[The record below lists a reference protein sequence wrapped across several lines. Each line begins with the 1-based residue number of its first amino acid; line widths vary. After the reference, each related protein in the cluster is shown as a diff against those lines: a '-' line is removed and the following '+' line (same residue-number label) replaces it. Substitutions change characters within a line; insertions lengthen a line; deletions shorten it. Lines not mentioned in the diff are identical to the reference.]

1 MFGYVDLVVFIGVL
15 AAVAVMLPSAM
26 NLNHTVFTSQVA
38 QVEAG
43 QLATI
48 TNAALEYEYS
58 YSATLDAPGSSHTVT
73 VPQLIAQGF
82 LPVGTKATDEF
93 GNPIT
98 VLFTADGN
106 GNVTGYVVDQG
117 QKIYSNLE
125 AGRLMLDL
133 GDRGGYV
140 PATPIA
146 GQQPNVIYGSGD
158 TWQVGAPPGIA
169 AGSVEVKVEP
179 NAAQEADDSRFLW
192 RVPAPNA
199 AENTM
204 STPLV
209 MSATEAEGTGC
220 ADTGA
225 IAQNGT
231 GALVSC
237 QNGQWTAV
245 GGGHWR
251 SPVWD
256 YAALPSS
263 GNQYGDVR
271 LTEDTDRAYA
281 WDSSGWVALA
291 VNQNGNLHV
300 PNNLY
305 AEGGKVSTSTS
316 CSGQGALTAGDI
328 TLTTDTG
335 CAVRGSAIQ
344 MFSPVTGQAY
354 AIVDAGDRSLD
365 IWNSTAG
372 HSGMQIQPNDEWDMN
387 PYNNGN
393 ADFVVPGEGN
403 DAVEGNSWWG
413 IQPRW
418 SNGWSMVTSEHGYL
432 NANPQA
438 ANGSINVNDSYHRA
452 GGAYPWYS
460 QLSSQVSNLTSDYS
474 SQQGEINNLNNEYG
488 NQQGEINTDTSAIS
502 SINSNLND
510 SSPCSNS
517 PYAAFHAICNEITS
531 SGASYVGS
539 FGPATETS
547 QESCGYRYVFN
558 GQSYVY
564 EYVCTSTAGPASA
577 SGTANGT
584 QMTVDGQPGGPTLSN
599 QAYLISITGLVGS
612 VNAALGGNESQ
623 GADWNGLGT
632 TCTNNGVGASI
643 LAYVNGNVVADISI
657 TKTGQPDY
665 KTWVVSENSATF
677 VVPAG
682 SSFSIQANNT
692 CGEFEGSIW
701 TI

>member
-26 NLNHTVFTSQVA
+26 NWNRMVFTSQVA

-43 QLATI
+43 QLATV

-58 YSATLDAPGSSHTVT
+58 YSATLDAPGSSRTVT
-73 VPQLIAQGF
+73 IPQLIAQGF

-98 VLFTADGN
+98 VLFTADGS

-209 MSATEAEGTGC
+209 MSATEVEGTGC
-220 ADTGA
+220 AYTGA

-237 QNGQWTAV
+237 QSGTWTAV

-251 SPVWD
+251 APVSTF
-256 YAALPSS
+256 AALPAS
-263 GNQYGDVR
+263 GNQNGDVR
-271 LTEDTDRAYA
+271 LTLDTDRAFA
-281 WDSSGWVALA
+281 WNGGSWVALA

-300 PNNLY
+300 PGTLTADNNRASIDETPGGYGAQLNLDDDAGNMY
-305 AEGGKVSTSTS
+305 AHIQNAPFGSFLTLTSNTNDSISLVSQGQHLALWNNDAAQDVMVVHPDGTWEGARGTF
-316 CSGQGALTAGDI
+316 CLPGQGNMAQTYLAPCGN
-328 TLTTDTG
+328 G
-335 CAVRGSAIQ
+335 WG
-344 MFSPVTGQAY
+344 
-354 AIVDAGDRSLD
+354 
-365 IWNSTAG
+365 W
-372 HSGMQIQPNDEWDMN
+372 QPQ
-387 PYNNGN
+387 YNT
-393 ADFVVPGEGN
+393 
-403 DAVEGNSWWG
+403 
-413 IQPRW
+413 
-418 SNGWSMVTSEHGYL
+418 GWSMVTQDGP
-432 NANPQA
+432 NNFNDQPGA
-438 ANGSINVNDSYHRA
+438 AQGSIDMDDSYHRA

-460 QLSSQVSNLTSDYS
+460 QLSSQVYSDT
-474 SQQGEINNLNNEYG
+474 QQINNLNNEYSS
-488 NQQGEINTDTSAIS
+488 QQGQISTINNNLNQSINTGNCNAAAYASLQSLCTAVVNAGAAQIGEPEQCSGYPS
-502 SINSNLND
+502 SV
-510 SSPCSNS
+510 P
-517 PYAAFHAICNEITS
+517 
-531 SGASYVGS
+531 
-539 FGPATETS
+539 
-547 QESCGYRYVFN
+547 QSCGPVGYYPPTAYIPVDYTYA
-558 GQSYVY
+558 QLV
-564 EYVCTSTAGPASA
+564 VATATAGIGAPSYGC
-577 SGTANGT
+577 SSHSYTGNI
-584 QMTVDGQPGGPTLSN
+584 TLSATVGGS
-599 QAYLISITGLVGS
+599 QVASESGQYSIGRSTM
-612 VNAALGGNESQ
+612 NPNHMYFPF
-623 GADWNGLGT
+623 
-632 TCTNNGVGASI
+632 SI
-643 LAYVNGNVVADISI
+643 
-657 TKTGQPDY
+657 
-665 KTWVVSENSATF
+665 TF

-682 SSFSIQANNT
+682 QSGQIQLAGGINGLGCGIFSY
-692 CGEFEGSIW
+692 SLYRL
-701 TI
+701 